1 MLHDIK
7 GKLAR
12 LLATENLIVEHKK
25 VETASFNVD
34 TRVLV
39 LPSWRVDSNY
49 VYDLLVSHEVGH
61 ALYTPNR
68 NWIAEDKYRSTP
80 HQFVNIIED
89 VRIEKL
95 MKRKYAGLSKTFYR
109 GYNNLNEDDFFCIG
123 EDDLSTYSFPDRIN
137 LHFKIGAFLNIQFS
151 PAEKVI
157 LDKISKAETFD
168 EVLDLSTELKEF
180 CEKKQQEKEK
190 DMPPPP
196 SAQEQEGS
204 SESGGAISTVPN
216 TAEGDEEGTGDPE
229 VTNTTEERVETVE
242 GPGGDEFDTQTMDA
256 LEEKLKDLVDMYS
269 GESVYVQVPKVELDK
284 VIADVSEIRECLTDY
299 WERHQR
305 YRNDDRKTYNLPE
318 IDIFETVDSKYREF
332 KKSANKEVNYLVKEF
347 ECRKSADAYARAST
361 SRTGVLD
368 TTKLH
373 TYRFNEDL
381 FKKVTV
387 LPDGK
392 NHGLVFVLDWSG
404 SMERVLLDSV
414 KQIMNLAWFCKKV
427 GIPFEVYAFTNEWFV
442 RDPEAGIRPEKCE
455 RIENELHVTDDFGL
469 MNLLSSRSNQLDTDM
484 RNFFRLGS
492 YFSSWRTGNE
502 YVVPNRMTL
511 SGTPLNEAIVC
522 LHQII
527 PAFKKMTGA
536 QKIQCIIFTDGE
548 AAPICRNRVV
558 QRSLEHEPYMGHG
571 RVSYGSFLRNRKT
584 GVCAAIEEDFKTF
597 TKVLL
602 EDLSQTFP
610 DVNLI
615 GFRVLESRDSGGFIR
630 RYAKNTEWER
640 ITKEWRKNR
649 SFTLTDTG
657 YAKYFGLSGS
667 DLSKEVSFDVD
678 DSATK
683 TQIRNAFKKSL
694 STKKMNKKVLSEFV
708 ELIA

>member
-39 LPSWRVDSNY
+39 LPSWRVESNN

-109 GYNNLNEDDFFCIG
+109 GYNILNDDDFFCIG

-180 CEKKQQEKEK
+180 CEKKQQEKEM
-190 DMPPPP
+190 DVPPPP
-196 SAQEQEGS
+196 SAQEQEGG

-229 VTNTTEERVETVE
+229 VTNTTEERVESVE

-256 LEEKLKDLVDMYS
+256 LDEKLKDLVDMY
-269 GESVYVQVPKVELDK
+269 GGDSVYVQVPKVELDK

-299 WERHQR
+299 WERHQS

-368 TTKLH
+368 TT
-373 TYRFNEDL
+373 
-381 FKKVTV
+381 
-387 LPDGK
+387 
-392 NHGLVFVLDWSG
+392 
-404 SMERVLLDSV
+404 
-414 KQIMNLAWFCKKV
+414 
-427 GIPFEVYAFTNEWFV
+427 
-442 RDPEAGIRPEKCE
+442 
-455 RIENELHVTDDFGL
+455 
-469 MNLLSSRSNQLDTDM
+469 
-484 RNFFRLGS
+484 
-492 YFSSWRTGNE
+492 
-502 YVVPNRMTL
+502 
-511 SGTPLNEAIVC
+511 
-522 LHQII
+522 
-527 PAFKKMTGA
+527 
-536 QKIQCIIFTDGE
+536 
-548 AAPICRNRVV
+548 
-558 QRSLEHEPYMGHG
+558 
-571 RVSYGSFLRNRKT
+571 
-584 GVCAAIEEDFKTF
+584 
-597 TKVLL
+597 
-602 EDLSQTFP
+602 
-610 DVNLI
+610 
-615 GFRVLESRDSGGFIR
+615 
-630 RYAKNTEWER
+630 NTH
-640 ITKEWRKNR
+640 
-649 SFTLTDTG
+649 L
-657 YAKYFGLSGS
+657 
-667 DLSKEVSFDVD
+667 
-678 DSATK
+678 
-683 TQIRNAFKKSL
+683 
-694 STKKMNKKVLSEFV
+694 
-708 ELIA
+708 

>member
-1 MLHDIK
+1 M
-7 GKLAR
+7 
-12 LLATENLIVEHKK
+12 
-25 VETASFNVD
+25 
-34 TRVLV
+34 
-39 LPSWRVDSNY
+39 
-49 VYDLLVSHEVGH
+49 
-61 ALYTPNR
+61 
-68 NWIAEDKYRSTP
+68 
-80 HQFVNIIED
+80 D
-89 VRIEKL
+89 V
-95 MKRKYAGLSKTFYR
+95 
-109 GYNNLNEDDFFCIG
+109 
-123 EDDLSTYSFPDRIN
+123 
-137 LHFKIGAFLNIQFS
+137 
-151 PAEKVI
+151 
-157 LDKISKAETFD
+157 
-168 EVLDLSTELKEF
+168 
-180 CEKKQQEKEK
+180 
-190 DMPPPP
+190 PPPP
-196 SAQEQEGS
+196 SAQEQEGG

-229 VTNTTEERVETVE
+229 VTNTTEERVESVE

-256 LEEKLKDLVDMYS
+256 LDEKLKDLVDMY
-269 GESVYVQVPKVELDK
+269 GGDSVYVQVPKVELDK

-299 WERHQR
+299 WERHQS

-414 KQIMNLAWFCKKV
+414 KQIMNLVWFCKKV

-455 RIENELHVTDDFGL
+455 RIENELHVGDDFGL
-469 MNLLSSRSNQLDTDM
+469 MNLLSSRSNELDTDM

-492 YFSSWRTGNE
+492 YFSSWRTGND

-522 LHQII
+522 LHQVI

-536 QKIQCIIFTDGE
+536 QKVQCIVFTDGE
-548 AAPICRNRVV
+548 AA
-558 QRSLEHEPYMGHG
+558 
-571 RVSYGSFLRNRKT
+571 SY
-584 GVCAAIEEDFKTF
+584 
-597 TKVLL
+597 
-602 EDLSQTFP
+602 LS
-610 DVNLI
+610 
-615 GFRVLESRDSGGFIR
+615 
-630 RYAKNTEWER
+630 
-640 ITKEWRKNR
+640 
-649 SFTLTDTG
+649 
-657 YAKYFGLSGS
+657 
-667 DLSKEVSFDVD
+667 
-678 DSATK
+678 
-683 TQIRNAFKKSL
+683 
-694 STKKMNKKVLSEFV
+694 
-708 ELIA
+708 